1 MRAIW
6 KGSISFGLVVIPVK
20 LYPGTIDVSLDL
32 DLLHKKDKSPIRYAR
47 ICKADG
53 REIPYEDT
61 VKGYEYEKGDYVIL
75 TDEDFERANAAQT
88 KTIEIQRFGHL
99 RDIDPVYFEKSYYLE
114 PDSGAE
120 KAYAL
125 LRDALDQSNVV
136 ALATFVFRNREH
148 VGIVRVKDNAL
159 LLTQL
164 RWHSE
169 IRPVD
174 ISKPATRVSRSEME
188 MALALIDQ
196 MTGKLHP
203 EDYEDTYTDELKR
216 VIKEKVSGKTP
227 RRKGKTPI
235 PTRGKDLEELLRK
248 SLKSPRKHDVRK
260 ARA

>member
-6 KGSISFGLVVIPVK
+6 KGTISFGLVMIPVK

-32 DLLHKKDKSPIRYAR
+32 DLLHRKDKSPIRYAR

-75 TDEDFERANAAQT
+75 TDEDFERANVAQS
-88 KTIEIQRFGHL
+88 KTIEMRQCGHL

-114 PDSGAE
+114 PDTGAE

-125 LRDALDQSNVV
+125 LRDALDASNVV
-136 ALATFVFRNREH
+136 ALATFVLRNREH
-148 VGIVRVKDNAL
+148 IGVIRVKDNAL

-164 RWHSE
+164 RWKSE
-169 IRPVD
+169 IRPAD
-174 ISKPATRVSRSEME
+174 ILSPTARVSRSEMD
-188 MALALIDQ
+188 MALQLIDQ

-203 EDYEDTYTDELKR
+203 EDYEDTYTDELRR
-216 VIKEKVSGKTP
+216 VIEEKVQGKTP

-235 PTRGKDLEELLRK
+235 PTRGKDLEDLLRK
-248 SLKSPRKHDVRK
+248 SLKTPRKHDVK
-260 ARA
+260 KVRA